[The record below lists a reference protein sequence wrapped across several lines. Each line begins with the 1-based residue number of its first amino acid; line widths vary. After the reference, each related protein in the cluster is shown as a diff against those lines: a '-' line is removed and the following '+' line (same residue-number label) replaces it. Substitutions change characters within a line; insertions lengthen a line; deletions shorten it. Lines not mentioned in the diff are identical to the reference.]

1 MRCYENLNILS
12 KDESLKEKKKNEK
25 KDERKDKMDNFLR
38 KRLLKTMIIIK

>member
-1 MRCYENLNILS
+1 MRCYEHLNILS
-12 KDESLKEKKKNEK
+12 KDESLKEKKNEK

>member
-12 KDESLKEKKKNEK
+12 KDESLKEKKSEK

>member
-1 MRCYENLNILS
+1 MRCYEHLNILS

-38 KRLLKTMIIIK
+38 KRLLKNDDNN

>member
-1 MRCYENLNILS
+1 MRCYEHLNILS
-12 KDESLKEKKKNEK
+12 KDESLKEKKTKK